1 MNQKDDCW
9 ILVLFHSQ
17 LLTIK
22 QIVKIIDVKL
32 ELYIIVL
39 FYSVYV
45 LCICYLAHTN
55 NDFLFWIIRLYF
67 LSPLLLSL
75 SICYISARFALRVS

>member
-32 ELYIIVL
+32 KLYIIV
-39 FYSVYV
+39 
-45 LCICYLAHTN
+45 
-55 NDFLFWIIRLYF
+55 
-67 LSPLLLSL
+67 
-75 SICYISARFALRVS
+75 